1 LKPEG
6 SLGGVMP
13 VACQSVFSDVST
25 NDSFSSD
32 WLEILK
38 FKALQI
44 DTNRVEDLNRARSLD
59 APLAAG
65 RPGFAEA
72 ASPGCKR
79 PVQAGRLTHIGA
91 DDHRDELRRVPK
103 ARRHRIVA
111 SFKARPPACGDR
123 LASPDCRAGH
133 LDAALQYDNPHRDS
147 GKGFVHQSVDHRRKA
162 MSCGF
167 VGSQSWFNP

>member
-1 LKPEG
+1 
-6 SLGGVMP
+6 MP

-91 DDHRDELRRVPK
+91 DDHRGELRRVPK

-111 SFKARPPACGDR
+111 FSRPAPQRAEI
-123 LASPDCRAGH
+123 ASPR
-133 LDAALQYDNPHRDS
+133 LVAALVIWTLPCNTTTRIAIQARALCISQSIID
-147 GKGFVHQSVDHRRKA
+147 GKPCHATLSDLK
-162 MSCGF
+162 
-167 VGSQSWFNP
+167 VGSIRRQRLRFR